1 MDQVQKN
8 LRFAQYL
15 QPSGYLS
22 MLELVVVHEVE
33 LEDHFGPRTNE
44 HQNPE
49 DGDLRMPFSH
59 QRYEHRAVPL
69 TE

>member
-1 MDQVQKN
+1 MDQIQKN

-15 QPSGYLS
+15 QLSGYLRIF
-22 MLELVVVHEVE
+22 ELVVVHEVE
-33 LEDHFGPRTNE
+33 LKDHFGPRTNE

-49 DGDLRMPFSH
+49 NRDLQIPFSH
-59 QRYEHRAVPL
+59 QRYEYRAIPL